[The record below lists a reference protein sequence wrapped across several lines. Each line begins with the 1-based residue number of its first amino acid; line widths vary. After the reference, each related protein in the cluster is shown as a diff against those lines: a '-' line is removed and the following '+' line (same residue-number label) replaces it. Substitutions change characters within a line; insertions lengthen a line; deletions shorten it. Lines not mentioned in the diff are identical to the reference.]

1 MSNPQGG
8 SGYGQPAQPNP
19 NATSATTAAKGLPW
33 ILTAVVAGLGVLN
46 FLAGFAPYL
55 AADFDG
61 GESIKFFE
69 SQSGGSLI
77 VALLLLGGLF
87 AGLSL
92 LPKQDWIAPAAAVSV
107 TAFLTLLF
115 QVFTV
120 SDGLKVAFG
129 GWIVLLLSLI
139 QAGAAVAAFLFGA
152 GIIKAPAPRPAPAFG
167 GYQQGYGQ
175 PGQTYGQGGYG
186 QPQQQGYSQG
196 YGQAQQSSFGAP
208 AGYGQ
213 QGGPQGGQQPG
224 PQGGQQSAP
233 SAPQGQAAPTQQY
246 QPPSAQQGQPG
257 QQYGSQL
264 NFGSAAPQHRAPD
277 GGNDATQAF
286 RNPNE

>member
-33 ILTAVVAGLGVLN
+33 ILSAVVAGLGVLN
-46 FLAGFAPYL
+46 FLVGFAPFI
-55 AADFDG
+55 AQDIEDG
-61 GESIKFFE
+61 EGVKFFE
-69 SQSGGSLI
+69 TPFSGGALV
-77 VALLLLGGLF
+77 VALLLLSGLL
-87 AGLSL
+87 AGISL
-92 LPKQDWIAPAAAVSV
+92 LPKQDWTAPSAAIAV

-115 QVFTV
+115 QVFSVTENF
-120 SDGLKVAFG
+120 KVAFG

-167 GYQQGYGQ
+167 GYGQQGYGQ
-175 PGQTYGQGGYG
+175 PGQTYGQDGYG
-186 QPQQQGYSQG
+186 QPQQQGYGQGQG

-213 QGGPQGGQQPG
+213 QGGQ
-224 PQGGQQSAP
+224 QGGQQSAP